1 MIKELIVSVIS
12 FFAFTLHAI
21 TGFGGNIVVFP
32 VLTALFGAVSA
43 RVILNL
49 VAWVSSISVTADCY
63 KDIDYKELKV
73 ILIWMGSG
81 LVVGTLLIPYIK
93 SETILMLVYGV
104 IIMAVAIYKLLAKK
118 EIYFKKPVLY
128 LILVLA
134 GIIQAL
140 FVSGGAFLVIYC
152 TQILKEKKAFRAT
165 FTMVWLCVYTL
176 MFFWQLISG
185 VYSPEIIR
193 MAIFGAVPVIFASWL
208 GSRIT
213 ARINQKVFMLIVYI
227 FILLVGISITWNNL
241 KQIIHL

>member
-1 MIKELIVSVIS
+1 MIKELIVSAIS

-32 VLTALFGAVSA
+32 VLTALFGTMTA

-63 KDIDYKELKV
+63 KDIDYKELKT

-81 LVVGTLLIPYIK
+81 LIVGTLLIPYIK
-93 SETILMLVYGV
+93 SETILMLIYGV

-118 EIYFKKPVLY
+118 EVNFKKPVLY

-165 FTMVWLCVYTL
+165 FTMVWLCVYTV
-176 MFFWQLISG
+176 MFIWQLIRG
-185 VYSPEIIR
+185 VYTSEIIR
-193 MAIFGAVPVIFASWL
+193 MAIFGAVPVVLASWL

-227 FILLVGISITWNNL
+227 FILLVGMSITWNSL
-241 KQIIHL
+241 KKII